1 MSYAHMCINS
11 FIIKTISFITIFSYF
26 ILHHI
31 FMSFYIIVNYCIKN
45 KYFVEERW
53 NLIRHNISEGF
64 KELKRQLLKSL
75 IRVTSQNSW
84 FKGWLRMPSL
94 HHVATTKTSWIRE
107 YKRYDFI
114 FDATG
119 RRHNRAS
126 RENRAD
132 ITAARDIQSTVAPS
146 V

>member
-1 MSYAHMCINS
+1 MSYVHMCINS

-84 FKGWLRMPSL
+84 FKG
-94 HHVATTKTSWIRE
+94 
-107 YKRYDFI
+107 
-114 FDATG
+114 
-119 RRHNRAS
+119 
-126 RENRAD
+126 
-132 ITAARDIQSTVAPS
+132 
-146 V
+146 